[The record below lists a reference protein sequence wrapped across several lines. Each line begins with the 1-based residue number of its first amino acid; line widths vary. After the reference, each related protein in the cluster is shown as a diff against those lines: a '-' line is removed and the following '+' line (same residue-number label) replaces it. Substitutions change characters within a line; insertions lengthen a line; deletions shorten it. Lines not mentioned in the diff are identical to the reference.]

1 MICYRAL
8 YATNLAAA
16 DVEAE
21 VICGLR
27 LNPLLMIGMFDTI
40 WQGLY
45 EQISWVFNE
54 NVTLLD
60 ITGLI
65 IQILYF

>member
-1 MICYRAL
+1 
-8 YATNLAAA
+8 
-16 DVEAE
+16 
-21 VICGLR
+21 
-27 LNPLLMIGMFDTI
+27 MIGMFDTI